1 MSSSVGTRMATGVAV
16 GTTSAINVP
25 LDFEPRR
32 VEIFNTTSG
41 DHLVWIKEMG
51 PDAGFKSVAAGAG
64 AAITSGGITP
74 NSKQYLDDAGTARG
88 FTIGTDSDI
97 NDTDEV
103 LVWTALE

>member
-16 GTTSAINVP
+16 GTTSAINVT
-25 LDFEPRR
+25 LDFEPAR
-32 VEIFNTTSG
+32 VDVFNTTSG
-41 DHLVWIKEMG
+41 DHLVWIQEMG
-51 PDAGFKSVAAGAG
+51 PDTGVKSVAAGAA

-74 NSKQYLDDAGTARG
+74 NSKQYLDEAGTDRG

-103 LVWTALE
+103 LVWSAWE